1 MSFLKNAM
9 ATVLGVGGSKIDTIL
24 DNRQIKIGD
33 NVTGIIKIYGGQ
45 VEQQINGI
53 ILSVKTKIERESND
67 KKKMEKTTIQKV
79 PIAIGRSV
87 LPNENL
93 EVPFSFK
100 LNENCPISTFKFN
113 TWIDTNLDIAK
124 AIDSKDGD
132 PIEVLPSYEMQ
143 NILTAL
149 SELGFRSREIENI
162 PSIRKINNMSF
173 IQEFEFIATKAPFR
187 GRLDELEIVFSRN
200 MYGYDLYLEIDRRA
214 NSIVG
219 LLAEK
224 LNLDETK
231 IRISIE
237 NRDLNNLNSIKE
249 QLFNIIRT
257 HC

>member
-9 ATVLGVGGSKIDTIL
+9 ANVLGVGGSKIDTIL
-24 DNRQIKIGD
+24 DKKQIKVGENI
-33 NVTGIIKIYGGQ
+33 TGIIKIYGGQ

-53 ILSVKTKIERESND
+53 ILSVRTKIERESND
-67 KKKMEKTTIQKV
+67 KKKIEKTTIQKV

-93 EVPFSFK
+93 EIPFSFT

-113 TWIDTNLDIAK
+113 TWLESNLDIDK

-132 PIEVLPSYEMQ
+132 PIEVLPSTEMK

-149 SELGFRSREIENI
+149 NSLGFKSREIENI
-162 PSIRKINNMSF
+162 PSIRKINDMNF
-173 IQEFEFIATKAPFR
+173 VQEFEFIATKAPFK
-187 GRLDELEIVFSRN
+187 GRLDELEVIFSKN
-200 MYGYDLYLEIDRRA
+200 MYGYDLYLQIDRRA
-214 NSIVG
+214 NSVVSLI
-219 LLAEK
+219 AEK

-237 NRDLNNLNSIKE
+237 NRDLNNINAIKE
-249 QLFNIIRT
+249 ELFNVIRT